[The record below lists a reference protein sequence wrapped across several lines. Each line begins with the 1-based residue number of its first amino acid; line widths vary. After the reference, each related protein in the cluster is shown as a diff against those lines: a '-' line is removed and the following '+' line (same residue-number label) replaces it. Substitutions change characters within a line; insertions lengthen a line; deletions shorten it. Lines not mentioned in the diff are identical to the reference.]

1 MKRIV
6 ILFLVIC
13 FSFSLKASDSLTI
26 AQVKEK
32 VQAFFDT
39 NGLPGL
45 SITIARKGQIVL
57 SEGFG
62 YSDLE
67 NMVPVDPASSKFR
80 IGSVSKPFT
89 AAALAVLYEQ
99 GKIDLDTAI
108 QTYVPSFPKKGR
120 KKNVTLRLTAGHL
133 AGIRHYKNGEF
144 LSAKNYP
151 TVEEG
156 LKIFKDDS
164 LLHAPGKKYA
174 YSSYGWN
181 LISAAIE
188 TAAADDFL
196 SFMRTVVFDSLGMTN
211 TVADR
216 NDWIVKGRT
225 RFYVRDFYGNIINA
239 PYVDNS
245 YKWAGGGFL
254 STTEDLIKFAEAHMK
269 EGYLKQ
275 ETLDLFFASQKTD
288 SGEVTNYGIGW
299 TTYPMDDGRKF
310 YGHGGG
316 SVGGSTAFI
325 FDPEEEVVVAIVSN
339 MSSVNY
345 GMLAFE
351 LLEMFQAKP

>member
-1 MKRIV
+1 MKRLIF
-6 ILFLVIC
+6 LFIAI
-13 FSFSLKASDSLTI
+13 SFSLNVSAGDSLTI
-26 AQVKEK
+26 AQAYEK

-39 NGLPGL
+39 NNLPGL
-45 SITIARKGQIVL
+45 SLTIAKEGEILL

-62 YSDLE
+62 YADLE
-67 NMVPVDPASSKFR
+67 NMVPVDPATSKFR

-89 AAALAVLYEQ
+89 AAALALLYEEA
-99 GKIDLDTAI
+99 KVDLDAPI
-108 QTYVPSFPKKGR
+108 QEYVKQFPNKGR
-120 KKNVTLRLTAGHL
+120 KKDVTLRLTAGHL
-133 AGIRHYKNGEF
+133 AGIRHYKGNEF
-144 LSAKNYP
+144 LSSKQYN
-151 TVEEG
+151 TVDAG

-164 LLHAPGKKYA
+164 LLHKPGSKYA

-188 TAAADDFL
+188 TAADEDFL
-196 SFMRTVVFDSLGMTN
+196 SFMRKAVFDSLGMIN

-216 NDWIVKGRT
+216 NEWIIPGRT
-225 RFYVRDFYGNIINA
+225 RFYQTGFQGGLINA

-254 STTEDLIKFAEAHMK
+254 STSEDIVKFAQAHMQ

-275 ETLDLFFASQKTD
+275 ETLDLFFASQQTD

-299 TTYPMDDGRKF
+299 ATYPMDNGNKY

-316 SVGGSTAFI
+316 SVGGSTAFV
-325 FDPEEEVVVAIVSN
+325 FDKEQEIVVVIISN
-339 MSSVNY
+339 KSSVNY
-345 GMLAFE
+345 GNLPFE
-351 LLEMFQAKP
+351 LIEMFRE

>member
-1 MKRIV
+1 MKRVFLLFYV
-6 ILFLVIC
+6 IGI
-13 FSFSLKASDSLTI
+13 SFSAFGNDSLTI
-26 AQVKEK
+26 AQAHEK
-32 VQAFFDT
+32 AQAFFDS
-39 NGLPGL
+39 NNLPGMA
-45 SITIARKGQIVL
+45 ITIAQKGELIL

-62 YSDLE
+62 YADLE

-89 AAALAVLYEQ
+89 AAALAVLYEE
-99 GKIDLDTAI
+99 GKVDLDAPI
-108 QTYVPSFPKKGR
+108 QDYVKKFPNKGR
-120 KKNVTLRLTAGHL
+120 KKDVTLRLTAGHL
-133 AGIRHYKNGEF
+133 AGIRHYRGNEF
-144 LSAKNYP
+144 LSSKQYN
-151 TVEEG
+151 TVEAG

-164 LLHAPGKKYA
+164 LLHKPGSKYA

-188 TAAADDFL
+188 TAADEDFL
-196 SFMRTVVFDSLGMTN
+196 SYMRRAVFDSLGMTN

-216 NDWIVKGRT
+216 NDWIIPGRT
-225 RFYVRDFYGNIINA
+225 RFYQSGFTGGVINA

-254 STTEDLIKFAEAHMK
+254 STSEDIVKFAQAHMQ

-275 ETLDLFFASQKTD
+275 ETLDLFFASQQTD

-299 TTYPMDDGRKF
+299 TTYPMANGNNY

-316 SVGGSTAFI
+316 SVGGSTAFV
-325 FDPEEEVVVAIVSN
+325 FDKEQEIVVVIISN
-339 MSSVNY
+339 KSSVNY
-345 GMLAFE
+345 GNLPFE
-351 LLEMFQAKP
+351 LIELFQE

>member
-1 MKRIV
+1 MKRLA
-6 ILFLVIC
+6 LFFIALG
-13 FSFSLKASDSLTI
+13 FSVNVFAQDSLTV
-26 AQVKEK
+26 ALALEK
-32 VQAFFDT
+32 VQAFFDSS
-39 NGLPGL
+39 NLPGL
-45 SITIARKGQIVL
+45 SVTIAQKGEIVL

-62 YSDLE
+62 YADLE
-67 NMVPVDPASSKFR
+67 NMVPVDPARSKFR

-89 AAALAVLYEQ
+89 AAALAILYEQ
-99 GKIDLDTAI
+99 GKIDLDVPI
-108 QTYVPSFPKKGR
+108 QTYVPSFPDKGR
-120 KKNVTLRLTAGHL
+120 KKKVTLRLTAGHL

-188 TAAADDFL
+188 TAAEENFL
-196 SFMRTVVFDSLGMTN
+196 SYMRREVFDSLGMTN

-216 NDWIVKGRT
+216 NQWIIPGRT
-225 RFYVRDFYGNIINA
+225 RFYQLGLSGELINA

-254 STTEDLIKFAEAHMK
+254 STTEDITKFAYAHMK
-269 EGYLKQ
+269 EGFLQQ
-275 ETLDLFFASQKTD
+275 ETLDLLFTSQKTD
-288 SGEVTNYGIGW
+288 SGELTNYGIGW
-299 TTYPMDDGRKF
+299 STYPMDDGKKI

-325 FDPEEEVVVAIVSN
+325 FDPEEEIVVAIVSN

-351 LLEMFQAKP
+351 LLEMFQNKP